1 MAEPSKRPRC
11 DQAIRPV
18 GVDACCVNEF
28 DPCFKPATHQHEA
41 TGIALCASHWNN
53 AATLGGPEAGQW
65 QVGMRILPF
74 PDGWVALPE
83 PAAVEATPSP
93 LWVGPAK
100 TVGGLIV
107 EI

>member
-11 DQAIRPV
+11 DQAVRPA

-28 DPCFKPATHQHEA
+28 DPCFKPATHQHTP
-41 TGIALCASHWNN
+41 TGIALCASHWQN
-53 AATLGGPEAGQW
+53 ATTLGGPEAGQW

-74 PDGWVALPE
+74 PDGWVELPQPE
-83 PAAVEATPSP
+83 TADAAPAV
-93 LWVGPAK
+93 LWVEPSK
-100 TVGGLIV
+100 TAGGLIV